1 MTTQQHG
8 SLHNSMLISMPQLQ
22 DEPFHRSLIYICEH
36 NDQGAMGLIINHE
49 TEVAFA
55 DILPQLNI
63 AEDLAT
69 NLDQP
74 IFTGGPVKPEHG
86 FVLHTP
92 LPNKEWQSSIQV
104 GSNLCLTT
112 SIDVIDDIA
121 HDAGPEHSLIALGYA
136 GWGPGQLENEIANNA
151 WLCCPY
157 DADIMF
163 NTPPEKRFEAAARLL
178 GIDINLISTQVGHG

>member
-1 MTTQQHG
+1 
-8 SLHNSMLISMPQLQ
+8 MPQLD

-36 NDQGAMGLIINHE
+36 NEQGAMGLIINHE

-63 AEDLAT
+63 EEEQAT
-69 NLDQP
+69 NLEQP

-92 LPNKEWQSSIQV
+92 LADKQWQSSIQV
-104 GSNLCLTT
+104 GTDLCLTT
-112 SIDVIDDIA
+112 SVDVIDDIA
-121 HDAGPEHSLIALGYA
+121 HDTGPEHSLIALGYA
-136 GWGPGQLENEIANNA
+136 GWGPGQLEDEIANNA
-151 WLCCPY
+151 WICCPF

-163 NTPPEKRFEAAARLL
+163 NTPSDKRFDAAARLL
-178 GIDINLISTQVGHG
+178 GIDMNLISTQVGHG

>member
-1 MTTQQHG
+1 MSKQQHG
-8 SLHNSMLISMPQLQ
+8 SLHNSMLISMPQLE

>member
-1 MTTQQHG
+1 MNEQNQV
-8 SLHNSMLISMPQLQ
+8 SLHNTMLISMPQLE
-22 DEPFHRSLIYICEH
+22 DGPFHRSLIYICEH
-36 NDQGAMGLIINHE
+36 NAQGAMGLIINHE
-49 TEVAFA
+49 TKVAFA

-63 AEDLAT
+63 AEDQAT
-69 NLDQP
+69 NLEQP

-92 LPNKEWQSSIQV
+92 LPDKQWQSSIQV
-104 GSNLCLTT
+104 ATNLCLTT

-121 HDAGPEHSLIALGYA
+121 HDTGPEHSLIALGYA
-136 GWGPGQLENEIANNA
+136 GWGPGQLEHEIANNA
-151 WLCCPY
+151 WLCCPF

-163 NTPPEKRFEAAARLL
+163 STPAHKRFVAAARLL

>member
-1 MTTQQHG
+1 MSKQHQG
-8 SLHNSMLISMPQLQ
+8 SLHNSMLISMPQLE

-104 GSNLCLTT
+104 ASNLCLTT

>member
-1 MTTQQHG
+1 MTEQLKG
-8 SLHNSMLISMPQLQ
+8 SLHNSMLISMPQL
-22 DEPFHRSLIYICEH
+22 DEGPFHRSLIYICEH
-36 NDQGAMGLIINHE
+36 NEQGAMGLIINHT

-63 AEDLAT
+63 SEQLAT
-69 NLDQP
+69 NLEQP
-74 IFTGGPVKPEHG
+74 IYTGGPVKTEHG

-92 LPNKEWQSSIQV
+92 LPNKKWQSSIQLAN
-104 GSNLCLTT
+104 NLCLTT

-136 GWGPGQLENEIANNA
+136 GWGPGQLEDEIVQNA
-151 WLCCPY
+151 WLCCPF

-163 NTPPEKRFEAAARLL
+163 STPADKRFSAAEKLL